1 MASPMMQQTA
11 LADLV
16 QRYQVCWEV
25 WPEYNAMASGIRQIG
40 FELELLGSDSRV
52 GECDPCS
59 AESAAIHAALKS
71 IARWILE
78 GDDQVRVQI
87 EDSSQSLCY
96 SPVRGNRADVTLSI
110 KILHQVGFEN
120 PIDEQE
126 QKYLEKTKIRLRELG
141 ACEHCWHLVSEPA
154 RRALA
159 GA

>member
-1 MASPMMQQTA
+1 MASLMTPQPG

-16 QRYQVCWEV
+16 QRYRVCWEV
-25 WPEYNAMASGIRQIG
+25 WPEYSAMGGGIRQIG

-52 GECDPCS
+52 GECDPCC

-78 GDDQVRVQI
+78 RDDKVRVQI
-87 EDSSQSLCY
+87 DNTSQSLCY

-126 QKYLEKTKIRLRELG
+126 QKYLEKTKLRLRQLG
-141 ACEHCWHLVSEPA
+141 ACEHYWQVVSEPA

-159 GA
+159 VP